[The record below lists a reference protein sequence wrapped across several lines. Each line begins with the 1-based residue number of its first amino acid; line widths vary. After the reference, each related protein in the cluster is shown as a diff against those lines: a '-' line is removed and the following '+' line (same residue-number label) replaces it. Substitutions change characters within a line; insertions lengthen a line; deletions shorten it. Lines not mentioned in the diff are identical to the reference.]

1 MTEEKPNNVEALKDA
16 GVIHESVR
24 VEDLPEDLK
33 SFIESLSDEQL
44 AMIMLVNA
52 RLKAVRR
59 EVGEDLSAYLVPL

>member
-44 AMIMLVNA
+44 ALIMLVNA
-52 RLKAVRR
+52 RL
-59 EVGEDLSAYLVPL
+59 